1 MNNLNDIIVI
11 KLLQIMMDVV
21 SLLLIIRLS
30 NLESFSKQKR
40 FIKIF
45 IINFLISVI
54 SFFNFYND
62 ININSIF
69 TIICFCLSSV
79 IIIINFI
86 KSICLEEYS
95 SC

>member
-1 MNNLNDIIVI
+1 MNNLNDIIMI
-11 KLLQIMMDVV
+11 KLLQIMMDVL

-30 NLESFSKQKR
+30 NLESFSKRKR

-45 IINFLISVI
+45 VINFLISVI
-54 SFFNFYND
+54 SFF
-62 ININSIF
+62 SF
-69 TIICFCLSSV
+69 T

>member
-1 MNNLNDIIVI
+1 MNNLNDIIMI

-21 SLLLIIRLS
+21 SLLLIICLS

-45 IINFLISVI
+45 IINFLISAI

-69 TIICFCLSSV
+69 TIICFCLSSI

-86 KSICLEEYS
+86 RSICLEEYS